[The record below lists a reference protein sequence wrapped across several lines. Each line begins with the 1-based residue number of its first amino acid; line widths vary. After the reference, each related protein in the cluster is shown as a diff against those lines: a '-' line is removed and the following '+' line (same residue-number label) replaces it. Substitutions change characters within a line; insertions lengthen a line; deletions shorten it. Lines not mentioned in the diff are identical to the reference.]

1 RDDQSG
7 PASRGAVVDAHQGG
21 RSHRRRTGHAARCAR
36 GAQCS
41 LDGRIVAA
49 GGAVLS
55 SVLLSLVGVVPD
67 LALTNRDQSWLRGRS
82 TRRLDHCLPLG
93 SGCPDGSGGYTPKG

>member
-1 RDDQSG
+1 VLSLLVGVLAVSTSMSQ
-7 PASRGAVVDAHQGG
+7 PFLGALTD
-21 RSHRRRTGHAARCAR
+21 R
-36 GAQCS
+36 

-93 SGCPDGSGGYTPKG
+93 SGCPDGSGDYTPKG